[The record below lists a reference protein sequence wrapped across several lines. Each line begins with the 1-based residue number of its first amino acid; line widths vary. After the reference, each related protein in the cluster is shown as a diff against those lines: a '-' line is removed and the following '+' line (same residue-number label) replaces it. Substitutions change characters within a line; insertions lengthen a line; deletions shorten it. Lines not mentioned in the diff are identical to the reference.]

1 MREATRLARSDLPPQ
16 VADQNVDY
24 FRSLMTQPAYW
35 QEYAS
40 DNIDAPKFDAAPT
53 EETPANSAPMPQ
65 LKEEP
70 KEKAKPGDAPI
81 ALSGA
86 TAPTNASTGPAG
98 TSSMNFGA
106 APEIKQ

>member
-1 MREATRLARSDLPPQ
+1 
-16 VADQNVDY
+16 
-24 FRSLMTQPAYW
+24 
-35 QEYAS
+35 
-40 DNIDAPKFDAAPT
+40 
-53 EETPANSAPMPQ
+53 MPQ